1 LLLQCVSL
9 FIEIQCASVS
19 SVYQLIFMILLPLA
33 TNWFLYHLT
42 RLELPVLA
50 FCSFMV
56 VVPAT
61 LITFGV

>member
-1 LLLQCVSL
+1 
-9 FIEIQCASVS
+9 VS
-19 SVYQLIFMILLPLA
+19 SVYQLIFMILLPVA

-42 RLELPVLA
+42 CLELPVLA